1 MLGSLHNRENSDS
14 VPAEPPKF
22 LIKVTEEQ
30 GAQGGRHSRAVSPGA
45 ESAGLSR
52 IALLDFLLE
61 EWASCGEKRRPAL
74 HWTTLL

>member
-14 VPAEPPKF
+14 VPAEPPRF

-30 GAQGGRHSRAVSPGA
+30 GAQDGRHSRAVSPGA

-52 IALLDFLLE
+52 IALLDFLPE
-61 EWASCGEKRRPAL
+61 EWACGEKRRPAL